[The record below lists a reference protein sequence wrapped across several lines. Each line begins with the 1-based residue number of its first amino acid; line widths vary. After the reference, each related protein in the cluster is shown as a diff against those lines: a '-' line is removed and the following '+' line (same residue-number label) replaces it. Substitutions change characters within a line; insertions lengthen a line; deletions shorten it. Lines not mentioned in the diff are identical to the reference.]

1 MKFPKSMHAEGW
13 LNHIE
18 PTTLGHMP
26 KGMKND
32 AAAPKAIK
40 PPKADT
46 RVRLDTPIGG
56 ADVAPEL
63 RTPGPARRSKVSP
76 WLIGAGAGVALI
88 GLAVS
93 MSHNLSSVEPPA
105 APPPA
110 VAAKTLPQPTLTP
123 SPEDT
128 QLANA
133 PTAAGPQ
140 ATPAVEARPE
150 AEPPKVAAAPVEPTP
165 KAQASQPV
173 AKTLTPKA
181 EAPVAQVAPPAAL
194 RGEPAAKPTTPE
206 AATPPMAQQQPQQP
220 AQADPEDAGIT
231 IKVRAALAADAVL
244 SAVPIAVSTD
254 HGIVKLEGQA
264 PDAQA
269 REHATVVASSTTGV
283 KGVDNRLTLPP
294 VAQVQPEPREST
306 QQGS

>member
-13 LNHIE
+13 HTHIE
-18 PTTLGHMP
+18 PTALGHVP
-26 KGMKND
+26 KGLKNNTT
-32 AAAPKAIK
+32 APKA
-40 PPKADT
+40 PRADT
-46 RVRLDTPIGG
+46 RTRLDSPLGG
-56 ADVAPEL
+56 TSIAAEI
-63 RTPGPARRSKVSP
+63 RTPEPARRGKVSP

-93 MSHNLSSVEPPA
+93 MSHNLSSVEPT
-105 APPPA
+105 APPPT
-110 VAAKTLPQPTLTP
+110 VAAKTPQPAPTP

-140 ATPAVEARPE
+140 ATTPA
-150 AEPPKVAAAPVEPTP
+150 AEPQPQPEPAKVAALPAEP
-165 KAQASQPV
+165 KAQAPQPV

-181 EAPVAQVAPPAAL
+181 EAPVAQVAPPP
-194 RGEPAAKPTTPE
+194 RSEPATKPTVTPATTPE
-206 AATPPMAQQQPQQP
+206 AATPPVAQQQPQLP
-220 AQADPEDAGIT
+220 PQADPEDAGIT
-231 IKVRAALAADAVL
+231 VKVRAALAADAVL

-254 HGIVKLEGQA
+254 HGVVKLEGQA

-269 REHATVVASSTTGV
+269 REHATVVVSSTAGV

-294 VAQVQPEPREST
+294 VAQLQLEPRTAPT